1 MPQHVFRP
9 DAQSNPLRAVITAF
23 ACQCGAFDSHGA
35 GPKGQP
41 TAKHLCRRCREEPHS
56 KKKVAYTSL
65 IYGTKRKYVAGALA
79 LGLSLQATGTEHDR
93 VLLHTHDVPEEAL
106 QLLQELWKLQEVPY
120 VLSAGD
126 LHTSDKARFKDVF
139 TKLHVFNPEVLP
151 FDKVVFLD
159 LDMIVLRNIDEL
171 FELRPPAGMSTFK
184 SSGFAEQPD
193 HGQRLHPRRCYVN
206 AGTMVIAPSKDLFRL
221 LVADVAE
228 PDPNWHVSAWSPEQ
242 RYLSDVMCGEWTHV
256 SQLYNFEVQLHSGV
270 PLTSLWQAAE
280 AASIAVAHFSGKTK
294 AWDTEPDEDLPLLA
308 SEYSRDSLTSLPP
321 DAQRRAKARCAFFH
335 AEWHRMYALALKRC
349 RDGLQ
354 GMRHGW
360 ASQLS
365 TGLEDDDCNLE
376 EESEFMPG
384 DDVMVEEAADEAS
397 SSSVSYLAT
406 VLRRPKS
413 GNLILWRQ
421 CEGAGFE
428 SRICSA
434 SANRV
439 PEQEVFHLG
448 LQAVAW
454 LGDGHVLGKITALRD
469 EERLLGAHCPRE
481 RRCSTWADLR
491 DRFPDSPLLGGA
503 DGRSHLAYSRF
514 KELVREL
521 RSAFAEAGLSPGD
534 RVASVLPNGPEAAGL
549 FLGTALCGLCLG
561 PLDPQLTKTEL
572 DFALLDLPA
581 KAIVLGDGLAP
592 VVLSLAEMSA
602 RALGLAIL
610 RLRRDPITAG
620 DCSFSVDPG
629 FDASDAGVLIPQSC
643 DNICLALHTSGTTRR
658 PKLVALSHANLLSGA
673 LCIASTLQI
682 GADDVVMNSL
692 PLFHIHGLAVNVLV
706 PAIGGALSICLSGT
720 FDASAAI
727 RRLKAEPQIS
737 LYSAVPTVHHA
748 ILTNLRYEDSFPALR
763 LIRNCSAHLPAM
775 LASSVSE
782 RMGTEVL
789 PTYAMTES
797 MPIASPTPHG
807 GCHGVEKERHKP
819 STHSS
824 LGFAAGPE
832 IRLLTTNGLEEP
844 AENISGEICVRGA
857 CVTRGYE
864 AREGHDPNQEA
875 FLQGWLKTG
884 DLATVS
890 QNGLILTGRCKEVI
904 NKAGEKFSPLQ
915 IEEVFL
921 QHPDVE
927 DCVAFA
933 ALCEKRGEAIGL
945 AVQARN
951 EQSLDG
957 LRMFGRRTQ
966 ELRVAALPDCVVW
979 LKELPRTAT
988 GKKLRVGLGEKL
1000 GLPKL
1005 QGDHGEWYAD
1015 AAKSAWPFDGY
1026 GTFTLRPAER
1036 FAVRESGSQDLRTVR
1051 KIAVDLARCE
1061 LEDDE
1066 PLLDSG
1072 LDSLSATTFINA
1084 LELQLHISLWQE
1096 RMVLLPS
1103 WTRIRL

>member
-1 MPQHVFRP
+1 MSLA
-9 DAQSNPLRAVITAF
+9 DA
-23 ACQCGAFDSHGA
+23 
-35 GPKGQP
+35 
-41 TAKHLCRRCREEPHS
+41 
-56 KKKVAYTSL
+56 
-65 IYGTKRKYVAGALA
+65 AL
-79 LGLSLQATGTEHDR
+79 
-93 VLLHTHDVPEEAL
+93 
-106 QLLQELWKLQEVPY
+106 
-120 VLSAGD
+120 
-126 LHTSDKARFKDVF
+126 
-139 TKLHVFNPEVLP
+139 
-151 FDKVVFLD
+151 
-159 LDMIVLRNIDEL
+159 
-171 FELRPPAGMSTFK
+171 
-184 SSGFAEQPD
+184 
-193 HGQRLHPRRCYVN
+193 
-206 AGTMVIAPSKDLFRL
+206 
-221 LVADVAE
+221 
-228 PDPNWHVSAWSPEQ
+228 
-242 RYLSDVMCGEWTHV
+242 
-256 SQLYNFEVQLHSGV
+256 
-270 PLTSLWQAAE
+270 
-280 AASIAVAHFSGKTK
+280 
-294 AWDTEPDEDLPLLA
+294 
-308 SEYSRDSLTSLPP
+308 
-321 DAQRRAKARCAFFH
+321 
-335 AEWHRMYALALKRC
+335 
-349 RDGLQ
+349 
-354 GMRHGW
+354 
-360 ASQLS
+360 
-365 TGLEDDDCNLE
+365 
-376 EESEFMPG
+376 
-384 DDVMVEEAADEAS
+384 
-397 SSSVSYLAT
+397 
-406 VLRRPKS
+406 
-413 GNLILWRQ
+413 
-421 CEGAGFE
+421 
-428 SRICSA
+428 
-434 SANRV
+434 
-439 PEQEVFHLG
+439 
-448 LQAVAW
+448 
-454 LGDGHVLGKITALRD
+454 
-469 EERLLGAHCPRE
+469 RE

-629 FDASDAGVLIPQSC
+629 FAASDAGVLIPQSC
-643 DNICLALHTSGTTRR
+643 DDVCLALHTSGTTRR

-706 PAIGGALSICLSGT
+706 PAIEGALSICLSGT

-844 AENISGEICVRGA
+844 AQNISGEICVRGA

-1015 AAKSAWPFDGY
+1015 AAGPFDGY

-1084 LELQLHISLWQE
+1084 LELQLHISLAGEDGAVAFLDSHPSLKLVAAAAAAAQTRRLPTPCRPYLGPGRPDLKQFVVDARDPGSVLHAAQHSRADVIRTRCSEMSPDAEVDRNGLTALHYAAGRGDLQICRLLLELGAGVDTRNKDLRTPLMWAARNGHVEACEELVRRKADIHAANKLGICCLHWAAWGGSLDAVAYLLDQAADINAVCNAGCNVAVWAATAGSYDMCLWLHEKRADFASTNKNGHGVLNKAAWRGHSVKLMTWMLGIESIEEQLFEQDWDGELPVDRARQKGHTALAEWLHQQMCARRPSWQE
-1096 RMVLLPS
+1096 AIEKIAAYRLREQPEFGIGSMVLSLIAFSGCPS
-1103 WTRIRL
+1103 TPLVSEPFILS